1 MVVHSDVSP
10 LPFDRHTP
18 LAYRRDTYMR
28 MILTQCSGSGIFI
41 AHWHPRTL
49 FALVMVPCDA
59 PFTHVVDHVPLALD
73 VRVFGRGT
81 SQIAQILVSCDAHHA
96 LVVDHV
102 ALALDERGFGHG
114 AAKSPRFLYPVMH
127 SLFLSLTM

>member
-1 MVVHSDVSP
+1 
-10 LPFDRHTP
+10 
-18 LAYRRDTYMR
+18 

-81 SQIAQILVSCDAHHA
+81 GQITQILVPCDAWHA

-102 ALALDERGFGHG
+102 ALALDERVFDQIAIPHG
-114 AAKSPRFLYPVMH
+114 TCALEAHASRIVPLKHALRVDPWAHHTWQM
-127 SLFLSLTM
+127 